1 MNVVPKNIKRLPW
14 MISVCHEKHKE
25 YTCIRERVR
34 NSMIVSHTR
43 HSFVRSFVVYVLP
56 DPSKCFSRCV
66 IAFLCKR
73 FKSETTKYVH
83 RGNTMLGVM
92 TTSSHAARQWFSA
105 REHVCTCRRFIKI
118 KIQWP
123 ETIVPNATIFS
134 LATSYAVLQFF
145 AFLVF
150 RLFVSAAS
158 VTVKLEFE
166 IIPSCLYILH
176 FLIEHL
182 FLHYSSGISMLIT
195 IICFISNEYR

>member
-1 MNVVPKNIKRLPW
+1 MNDFCV
-14 MISVCHEKHKE
+14 S
-25 YTCIRERVR
+25 RETQRVYLHSWTSSQWDTR
-34 NSMIVSHTR
+34 WLFHTQR

-73 FKSETTKYVH
+73 FAKAKRRNMYIEET
-83 RGNTMLGVM
+83 LCSA
-92 TTSSHAARQWFSA
+92 SSHAARQWFSA

-118 KIQWP
+118 KIQRP